1 VDIASQLFLI
11 GLLIVV
17 SAWLSIS
24 EIALAASRKIRLR
37 MLAQQGDRAAGD
49 VLRLQENPRSLL
61 HRRADRPQ
69 CRRDPGRDRRRVR
82 ALARLRN
89 VLLGRF
95 YEGDLL
101 ASISSVLAFV
111 VVTSAFV
118 LFADLVPKR
127 LAMTAPERVAV
138 IVVRPM
144 GFLVKLLMP
153 AVWLFDGLANRL
165 FRLFGL
171 PGVRPEDITSEEI
184 VAMADAGAQA
194 GALLRQ
200 EHQLIANVFELDE
213 RTVTSAMTTRDS
225 IVFFTLDEHE
235 DRIREKLVQSPHGKF
250 PVCEGAIDS
259 VVGYVQAKD
268 LFARVLAG
276 KKLSLIADPMMRET
290 LVLPDTLTLFEAL
303 ERFRAAREDFALI
316 VNEYALIVGL
326 LTLQD
331 VMNTVMGD
339 LGGTADEDL
348 IVRRDENSWLI
359 DGLTP
364 VEDVLAALGIERFD
378 DAGNYET
385 IAGFMMYRLRKV
397 PKRYRQGRVLGLS
410 VRGGRHRQLPDRPVA
425 GHARTRSGTAARWRA
440 DWRQRS
446 PGARSARSVD
456 RPIPRSEACT
466 ASRIRPA
473 SAGVRAS
480 ARHCQRQLPAATPG
494 VFMRALP
501 SRPR

>member
-37 MLAQQGDRAAGD
+37 MMAQQGDRAAGD
-49 VLRLQENPRSLL
+49 VLRLQENPGHFFTVVQIGLNAVAILGGIVGES
-61 HRRADRPQ
+61 
-69 CRRDPGRDRRRVR
+69 
-82 ALARLRN
+82 ALAPAFAAL
-89 VLLGRF
+89 VGRF

-331 VMNTVMGD
+331 VMNTVMGE

-397 PKRYRQGRVLGLS
+397 PKRTDKVEFSGYRFEVVDIDNYRID
-410 VRGGRHRQLPDRPVA
+410 QLLV
-425 GHARTRSGTAARWRA
+425 T
-440 DWRQRS
+440 
-446 PGARSARSVD
+446 
-456 RPIPRSEACT
+456 
-466 ASRIRPA
+466 
-473 SAGVRAS
+473 
-480 ARHCQRQLPAATPG
+480 
-494 VFMRALP
+494 RALEAAP
-501 SRPR
+501 PAPVG